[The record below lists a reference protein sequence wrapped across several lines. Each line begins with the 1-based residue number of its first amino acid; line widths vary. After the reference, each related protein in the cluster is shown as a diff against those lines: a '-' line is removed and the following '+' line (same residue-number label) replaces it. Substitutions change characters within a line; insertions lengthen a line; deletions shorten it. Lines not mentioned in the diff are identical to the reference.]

1 MSSMY
6 KLSRV
11 MDCVG
16 QLSEQKLREQLLEA
30 LISEGYQFDP
40 KYVVVSSYD
49 EKKMS
54 NSPFC
59 LQLCHQSG

>member
-11 MDCVG
+11 MDCAG

-49 EKKMS
+49 EKK
-54 NSPFC
+54 
-59 LQLCHQSG
+59 